1 MSIMALNTDD
11 SDATPDAEFETLRID
26 RTDSVARVVLDRPDD
41 LNTITPTLLDEL
53 SAAIDDLDADND
65 VRCLLLTGAG
75 DRAFSAGADLSAL
88 AADGMTGPDGVE
100 LARHGQQTFG
110 KLEACD
116 TPVVAA
122 IDGFCLG
129 GGMELATA
137 ADLRIAT
144 DGSMFGQPEHDLG
157 LLPGWGGTQRLP
169 NLIGESRAKE
179 IIFTGGRYAASEMA
193 DYGFLA
199 RVVEGDEFETVAM
212 EHAEQLAAGPPLAQK
227 YTKRAMRAGRDDTDA
242 GLEIEAHAFG
252 QLLDTEDF
260 SEGVNAFSNDE
271 EPEFTGE

>member
-1 MSIMALNTDD
+1 MGSDSDD
-11 SDATPDAEFETLRID
+11 SDATPTDFESLRIE
-26 RTDSVARVVLDRPDD
+26 RTDAVARVILDRPAA

-53 SAAIDDLDADND
+53 ATAIDTLDADSD
-65 VRCLLLTGAG
+65 VRCLLLSGAG
-75 DRAFSAGADLSAL
+75 DRAFSAGAELSAL
-88 AADGMTGPDGVE
+88 ADDELTATDGVE
-100 LARHGQQTFG
+100 LARTGQQTFG
-110 KLEACD
+110 RLDACD

-137 ADLRIAT
+137 ADLRLAT
-144 DGSMFGQPEHDLG
+144 AESTFGQPEHNLG

-179 IIFTGGRYAASEMA
+179 LIFTGDRYSAAEMA

-199 RVVEGDEFETVAM
+199 RVVDADEFDERALAVAD
-212 EHAEQLAAGPPLAQK
+212 QVAAGPPLAQK

-242 GLEIEAHAFG
+242 GLEVEAHAFG

-260 SEGVNAFSNDE
+260 SEGVTAFSNDE
-271 EPEFTGE
+271 EAEFIGE

>member
-1 MSIMALNTDD
+1 MTADDYETIHTERSDRVAL
-11 SDATPDAEFETLRID
+11 I
-26 RTDSVARVVLDRPDD
+26 VLDRPDD
-41 LNTITPTLLDEL
+41 LNTITPTLLEEL
-53 SAAIDDLDADND
+53 ATAVDDLGANSD
-65 VRCLLLTGAG
+65 VRCLLVTGAG

-88 AADGMTGPDGVE
+88 AADDMTAPEGVE
-100 LARHGQQTFG
+100 LARMGQQAFG
-110 KLEACD
+110 RLEACD

-144 DGSMFGQPEHDLG
+144 DDSTFGQPEHDLG

-179 IIFTGGRYAASEMA
+179 IIFTGDRYSAGEMA
-193 DYGFLA
+193 DYGFLTS
-199 RVVEGDEFETVAM
+199 VVDADEFDERAM
-212 EHAEQLAAGPPLAQK
+212 EMAEQLAAGPPLAQK
-227 YTKRAMRAGRDDTDA
+227 HTKRVMRAGRDDTDG
-242 GLEIEAHAFG
+242 GLETEAHAFG
-252 QLLDTEDF
+252 QLLETEDF
-260 SEGVNAFSNDE
+260 SDGVDAFRNDE

>member
-1 MSIMALNTDD
+1 MPPDTDD
-11 SDATPDAEFETLRID
+11 SDAAEFETLRID
-26 RTDSVARVVLDRPDD
+26 QTGSVARVVLDRPED
-41 LNTITPTLLDEL
+41 LNTMTPTLLDEL
-53 SAAIDDLDADND
+53 STAIDDLDADRD

-88 AADGMTGPDGVE
+88 AADGMTATDGVE
-100 LARHGQQTFG
+100 LARHGQQTCG
-110 KLEACD
+110 KLETCD

-137 ADLRIAT
+137 ADLRVAT
-144 DGSMFGQPEHDLG
+144 AASTFGQPEHNLG
-157 LLPGWGGTQRLP
+157 LLPGLGGTQRLP

-179 IIFTGGRYAASEMA
+179 IIFTGDRYTAAEMA
-193 DYGFLA
+193 DNGFLS
-199 RVVEGDEFETVAM
+199 RVVDADEFESAAM
-212 EHAEQLAAGPPLAQK
+212 ELAEQLAAGPPIAQR

-252 QLLDTEDF
+252 QLLDTADF
-260 SEGVNAFSNDE
+260 SDGVNAFSNDE

>member
-1 MSIMALNTDD
+1 MTADNYETIHTKR
-11 SDATPDAEFETLRID
+11 SDR
-26 RTDSVARVVLDRPDD
+26 VARIVLDRPDD
-41 LNTITPTLLDEL
+41 LNTITPTLLEEL
-53 SAAIDDLDADND
+53 ATAIDDLRRDSD
-65 VRCLLLTGAG
+65 VRCLLVTGAG

-88 AADGMTGPDGVE
+88 AADDMTAPEGVE
-100 LARHGQQTFG
+100 LARMGQQTFG
-110 KLEACD
+110 RLEACD

-144 DGSMFGQPEHDLG
+144 DDSTFGQPEHDLG

-179 IIFTGGRYAASEMA
+179 IIFTGDRYSAGEMA
-193 DYGFLA
+193 GYGFLTS
-199 RVVEGDEFETVAM
+199 VVDADEFDERVM
-212 EHAEQLAAGPPLAQK
+212 EMAEQLAAGPPLAQK
-227 YTKRAMRAGRDDTDA
+227 YTKRAIRAGRDDTDG
-242 GLEIEAHAFG
+242 GLETEAHAFG
-252 QLLDTEDF
+252 QLLETEDF
-260 SEGVNAFSNDE
+260 SDGVDAFRNDE

>member
-1 MSIMALNTDD
+1 MDADSDD
-11 SDATPDAEFETLRID
+11 SDATPTAFETLRIE
-26 RTDSVARVVLDRPDD
+26 RTDAVARIILDRPAE
-41 LNTITPTLLDEL
+41 LNTITPALLDEL
-53 SAAIDDLDADND
+53 ATAIDTLDADSD
-65 VRCLLLTGAG
+65 VRCLLLSGAG
-75 DRAFSAGADLSAL
+75 DRAFSAGAELTAL
-88 AADGMTGPDGVE
+88 ADDELTATDGVE
-100 LARHGQQTFG
+100 LARTGQQTFG
-110 KLEACD
+110 QLDACD

-137 ADLRIAT
+137 ADLRLAT
-144 DGSMFGQPEHDLG
+144 AESTFGQPEHNLG

-179 IIFTGGRYAASEMA
+179 LIFTGDRYSAAEMA
-193 DYGFLA
+193 EYGFLA
-199 RVVEGDEFETVAM
+199 RVVDADEFDERALAV
-212 EHAEQLAAGPPLAQK
+212 AEQIGAGPPLAQK

-260 SEGVNAFSNDE
+260 SEGVTAFNNDE
-271 EPEFTGE
+271 EAEFIGE

>member
-1 MSIMALNTDD
+1 MGSTTDD
-11 SDATPDAEFETLRID
+11 SSALDTDNFETLQVSRE
-26 RTDSVARVVLDRPDD
+26 DSVARVVLDRPDA

-53 SAAIDDLDADND
+53 ARTVDALDADSD
-65 VRCLLLTGAG
+65 VRCLLVTGAG
-75 DRAFSAGADLSAL
+75 DRAFSAGAELSAL
-88 AADGMTGPDGVE
+88 AADDMTGPDGVE
-100 LARHGQQTFG
+100 LARKGQQAFG
-110 KLEACD
+110 RLEACD

-144 DGSMFGQPEHDLG
+144 TDSIFGQPEHDLG
-157 LLPGWGGTQRLP
+157 LLPGWGGTQRLS

-179 IIFTGGRYAASEMA
+179 IIFTGDRYTASEMA
-193 DYGFLA
+193 EYGFLTS
-199 RVVEGDEFETVAM
+199 VVDANEFEAQAM
-212 EHAEQLAAGPPLAQK
+212 ELATELAAGPPLAQK
-227 YTKRAMRAGRDDTDA
+227 YTKRAMLAGRDDTDA

-271 EPEFTGE
+271 DPEFVGK

>member
-1 MSIMALNTDD
+1 MTADD
-11 SDATPDAEFETLRID
+11 YETIHTERSDR
-26 RTDSVARVVLDRPDD
+26 VARIVLDRPDD
-41 LNTITPTLLDEL
+41 LNTITPTLLEEL
-53 SAAIDDLDADND
+53 ATAIDDLRGDSD
-65 VRCLLLTGAG
+65 VRCLLITGAG

-88 AADGMTGPDGVE
+88 AADDMTAPEGVE
-100 LARHGQQTFG
+100 LARTGQEAFG
-110 KLEACD
+110 RLEACD

-144 DGSMFGQPEHDLG
+144 DDSTFGQPEHDLG

-179 IIFTGGRYAASEMA
+179 IIFTGDRYSAGEMA
-193 DYGFLA
+193 DYGFLTS
-199 RVVEGDEFETVAM
+199 VVDADEFDERAM
-212 EHAEQLAAGPPLAQK
+212 EMAEQLAAGPPLAQK
-227 YTKRAMRAGRDDTDA
+227 YTKRAMRAGRDDTDG
-242 GLEIEAHAFG
+242 GLETEAHAFG

-260 SEGVNAFSNDE
+260 SDGVDAFRNDE

>member
-1 MSIMALNTDD
+1 MESDSDD
-11 SDATPDAEFETLRID
+11 SDIAATEFETLRTE
-26 RTDSVARVVLDRPDD
+26 RTDGVARLILDRPDD
-41 LNTITPTLLDEL
+41 LNTITPTLLEEL
-53 SAAIDDLDADND
+53 ATAIDDLDADSD
-65 VRCLLLTGAG
+65 VRCLLLSGAG

-88 AADGMTGPDGVE
+88 AADGMTATDGVE
-100 LARHGQQTFG
+100 LARTGQQTLG
-110 KLEACD
+110 KLDACD

-144 DGSMFGQPEHDLG
+144 AGSTFGQPEHNLG

-179 IIFTGGRYAASEMA
+179 IIFTGDRYSASEMA
-193 DYGFLA
+193 DHGFLA
-199 RVVEGDEFETVAM
+199 RVVDDEAFGSAAM
-212 EHAEQLAAGPPLAQK
+212 ELAKQLAAGPPIAQK

-252 QLLDTEDF
+252 QLLDTADF
-260 SEGVNAFSNDE
+260 TEGVNAFGNDE
-271 EPEFTGE
+271 EPEFTGR

>member
-1 MSIMALNTDD
+1 MATDD
-11 SDATPDAEFETLRID
+11 SDAGSTADCETLRIE
-26 RTDSVARVVLDRPDD
+26 RTDGVARVILDRPDE
-41 LNTITPTLLDEL
+41 LNTITPALLAEL
-53 SAAIDDLDADND
+53 ATAVDTLDADSD
-65 VRCLLLTGAG
+65 VRCLLLAGAG
-75 DRAFSAGADLSAL
+75 DRAFSAGADLAAL
-88 AADGMTGPDGVE
+88 TADGMSATDGVE

-116 TPVVAA
+116 TPVIAA

-144 DGSMFGQPEHDLG
+144 TESTFGQPEHNLG

-179 IIFTGGRYAASEMA
+179 IIFTGGRYTAREMA
-193 DYGFLA
+193 EFGFLTS
-199 RVVEGDEFETVAM
+199 VVDADEFDERAGGV
-212 EHAEQLAAGPPLAQK
+212 AEQVAAGPPLAQK
-227 YTKRAMRAGRDDTDA
+227 YTKRAIRAGRDDTDA

-252 QLLDTEDF
+252 QLLDTADF
-260 SEGVNAFSNDE
+260 GEGVAAFNSDDEPAFS
-271 EPEFTGE
+271 GE

>member
-1 MSIMALNTDD
+1 MEPNSDD
-11 SDATPDAEFETLRID
+11 SDIATTEFETLRTE
-26 RTDSVARVVLDRPDD
+26 RTDGVARVILDRPDE
-41 LNTITPTLLDEL
+41 LNTITPTLLAEL
-53 SAAIDDLDADND
+53 ATAIDTLDADSD
-65 VRCLLLTGAG
+65 VRCLLLSGAG

-88 AADGMTGPDGVE
+88 AADGMTATDGVE
-100 LARHGQQTFG
+100 LARTGQQTFG
-110 KLEACD
+110 TLEACD

-144 DGSMFGQPEHDLG
+144 AGSTFGQPEHNLG

-179 IIFTGGRYAASEMA
+179 IIFTGDRYSASEMA

-199 RVVEGDEFETVAM
+199 RVVDGDDEAFGSAAM
-212 EHAEQLAAGPPLAQK
+212 ELAEGLAAGPPIAQK

-252 QLLDTEDF
+252 QLLDTADF
-260 SEGVNAFSNDE
+260 TEGVNAFGNDE
-271 EPEFTGE
+271 EPEFTGR